1 MRHPGLL
8 ISLILCFS
16 SGLNFGLASDVGFG
30 HIACPPIGKNLDST
44 NLASNQI
51 WVSLLFNTAKN
62 TGEGSGFVESDGSI
76 GNQILE
82 CFGTAGHCLLIRIAL
97 PIEKICNGLH
107 YPKQVKVRLID
118 NFTRHLIRSND
129 LLGTPNQY
137 KISAHTTSEF
147 RPGIQQSTYS
157 IPSSKISSGR
167 FGFARPLL
175 TTVCHFGIIL
185 RSPLLTVEQTH
196 RTKNFLAKYF
206 RCYVSKVIINALSK
220 MKDFVPMPTM
230 AIRLWTLNTLIPSLI
245 PAPCDPAL
253 ALSLRSTAT
262 TIPPLLTIT
271 TVVVEW
277 DWIEERLTRIATP
290 RRSAL

>member
-1 MRHPGLL
+1 MGAAKMRHPGLL

-62 TGEGSGFVESDGSI
+62 TGEGSGFFESDGSI

-107 YPKQVKVRLID
+107 YPKQVKVKLID
-118 NFTRHLIRSND
+118 NFTPHLIRSND
-129 LLGTPNQY
+129 LLGTPINIKFSTHNLGVPPWY
-137 KISAHTTSEF
+137 PAI
-147 RPGIQQSTYS
+147 TYS

-185 RSPLLTVEQTH
+185 RSSLLTVEQTH
-196 RTKNFLAKYF
+196 RTKNFLA
-206 RCYVSKVIINALSK
+206 
-220 MKDFVPMPTM
+220 
-230 AIRLWTLNTLIPSLI
+230 
-245 PAPCDPAL
+245 
-253 ALSLRSTAT
+253 T
-262 TIPPLLTIT
+262 TFDAMYPK
-271 TVVVEW
+271 
-277 DWIEERLTRIATP
+277 
-290 RRSAL
+290 S

>member
-1 MRHPGLL
+1 MRHAGSL

-107 YPKQVKVRLID
+107 CPKQIKVRLID

-129 LLGTPNQY
+129 LLGTPINIKFQY
-137 KISAHTTSEF
+137 TQPRSSALVSSNHLLDTKFKNLLGTIWV
-147 RPGIQQSTYS
+147 RPSATHDGL
-157 IPSSKISSGR
+157 
-167 FGFARPLL
+167 PLRDHL
-175 TTVCHFGIIL
+175 AKFTIN
-185 RSPLLTVEQTH
+185 S
-196 RTKNFLAKYF
+196 RTKSSNENFSGKLLSMLCIHVAK
-206 RCYVSKVIINALSK
+206 S
-220 MKDFVPMPTM
+220 
-230 AIRLWTLNTLIPSLI
+230 
-245 PAPCDPAL
+245 
-253 ALSLRSTAT
+253 
-262 TIPPLLTIT
+262 
-271 TVVVEW
+271 
-277 DWIEERLTRIATP
+277 
-290 RRSAL
+290 